1 MLFGKEIKLPEN
13 ATEQLAE
20 SNQLLDLITP
30 VVQKVDSNQALYL
43 LGKSWDYL
51 VEYLMYILAALC
63 FGFIFIMHTVFPF
76 HIMDEIL
83 HRDIFKNALSNEG
96 DFKTFNLAIK
106 GLVALIA
113 ILFIVIGWGKRRTR
127 QHRQMLRE
135 TSQTL
140 KKIQN
145 QFSEK
150 QKTLQ
155 QLVGQSSTP
164 GALHRVEPKPFTD
177 LPSTQ

>member
-1 MLFGKEIKLPEN
+1 MLFGKETKLPEN
-13 ATEQLAE
+13 AIEQLTE
-20 SNQLLDLITP
+20 CNQLLELITP
-30 VVQKVDSNQALYL
+30 VVDKVDSNQAVYILS
-43 LGKSWDYL
+43 KSWDYL
-51 VEYLMYILAALC
+51 IEYLMYILAAFS

-106 GLVALIA
+106 GLVAFIA

-140 KKIQN
+140 KKIQT

-155 QLVGQSSTP
+155 QLAGHSPAP
-164 GALHRVEPKPFTD
+164 GDLHRVEPKPFTD